1 MIFLYCLSVT
11 YDRSVIF
18 SGTPVFSANEID
30 RHDITEILL
39 KLALNTINSL
49 KQLFFIVSL
58 VFV

>member
-1 MIFLYCLSVT
+1 VT